1 MRSDT
6 FVLPAGTSK
15 ITLLIVDI
23 LSKLHK
29 KKKKKKVKK
38 SVSVRLR
45 SGFSHALH
53 VVQFLVL
60 SRCRSSFIR
69 V

>member
-1 MRSDT
+1 MMNEDECQKHFLGGEFFPMQSDT

-29 KKKKKKVKK
+29 KKKN
-38 SVSVRLR
+38 
-45 SGFSHALH
+45 
-53 VVQFLVL
+53 
-60 SRCRSSFIR
+60 
-69 V
+69 